1 MGNSES
7 APPPVTAPDL
17 AASTNAIINRIES
30 KPTPTTTV
38 STTSNNDIDVSN
50 SVAITYNPI
59 NAPVFNYSA
68 TTYDLELSSSL
79 KIALRVLFASATSG
93 AAAYALNLN
102 PYYYAAVGGVLSESR
117 LQMNLTHMYSI
128 AGATGISYLLHGDNI
143 VKSGIAIGLG
153 CYGSELFHV
162 SA

>member
-7 APPPVTAPDL
+7 APPVTAPDL

-38 STTSNNDIDVSN
+38 TTESRNDIDVSN

-93 AAAYALNLN
+93 ATAYALNLN
-102 PYYYAAVGGVLSESR
+102 PYYYAAVGGVLSESK
-117 LQMNLTHMYSI
+117 LQLNLSHLYSI

-143 VKSGIAIGLG
+143 IKSGIAIGIG
-153 CYGSELFHV
+153 CYGSELFQV
-162 SA
+162 S